1 MSWCNPTVDP
11 ISQFE
16 KKMIDHYYYL
26 YQDMFVT
33 KRDEMM
39 NSLRAFGSSY
49 IDALIL
55 GKRYALQEVS
65 KYDDDIQAEKGVW
78 KCPICDHRIKDMGA
92 HVIKAH
98 QLTWEYFV
106 SKYNWQG
113 SKIFFDD
120 HHKQSLSENKVRFYK
135 DTDRGQQLK
144 KLASVKYSGQNNPA
158 CADEVRKKIS
168 ASRLGKSYVT
178 DEYKEELSKRMYGGF
193 YSNKYNSWG
202 YKFFTIHNGKEI
214 MLRSKAEYTIFV
226 MLKHYKFD
234 FEYEPFKIEY
244 RDPSVKYLRHYL
256 PDFIVGD
263 RMIEVKSCK
272 EDAMEGKYLYINETL
287 KTLGKRLEFVFP
299 NTFYSVFNIPDDLQL
314 PLVDFNTEI
323 FENISNGYCKLVL
336 PKACYGINRSD
347 STTWIQTLGL
357 DQDKVISEGASKYED
372 FKSKN
377 I

>member
-1 MSWCNPTVDP
+1 
-11 ISQFE
+11 
-16 KKMIDHYYYL
+16 
-26 YQDMFVT
+26 
-33 KRDEMM
+33 
-39 NSLRAFGSSY
+39 
-49 IDALIL
+49 
-55 GKRYALQEVS
+55 
-65 KYDDDIQAEKGVW
+65 
-78 KCPICDHRIKDMGA
+78 
-92 HVIKAH
+92 
-98 QLTWEYFV
+98 
-106 SKYNWQG
+106 
-113 SKIFFDD
+113 
-120 HHKQSLSENKVRFYK
+120 
-135 DTDRGQQLK
+135 
-144 KLASVKYSGQNNPA
+144 
-158 CADEVRKKIS
+158 
-168 ASRLGKSYVT
+168 
-178 DEYKEELSKRMYGGF
+178 
-193 YSNKYNSWG
+193 
-202 YKFFTIHNGKEI
+202 
-214 MLRSKAEYTIFV
+214 

-244 RDPSVKYLRHYL
+244 QDPSVKYLRHYL

-263 RMIEVKSCK
+263 RIIEVKSCK

-336 PKACYGINRSD
+336 PKECYGINRSD

>member
-1 MSWCNPTVDP
+1 MSWYNPTVDP

-26 YQDMFVT
+26 YQDMFVS

-39 NSLRAFGSSY
+39 KRLRESGNSY

-65 KYDDDIQAEKGVW
+65 KYDDDIQAERGVW

-98 QLTWEYFV
+98 QLTWESFV

-135 DTDRGQQLK
+135 DTDRGKQLK
-144 KLASVKYSGQNNPA
+144 KLASVKYSGKNNPA
-158 CADEVRKKIS
+158 CTDEVRKKLS

-193 YSNKYNSWG
+193 
-202 YKFFTIHNGKEI
+202 FFK
-214 MLRSKAEYTIFV
+214 
-226 MLKHYKFD
+226 
-234 FEYEPFKIEY
+234 
-244 RDPSVKYLRHYL
+244 
-256 PDFIVGD
+256 
-263 RMIEVKSCK
+263 
-272 EDAMEGKYLYINETL
+272 
-287 KTLGKRLEFVFP
+287 
-299 NTFYSVFNIPDDLQL
+299 
-314 PLVDFNTEI
+314 
-323 FENISNGYCKLVL
+323 
-336 PKACYGINRSD
+336 
-347 STTWIQTLGL
+347 
-357 DQDKVISEGASKYED
+357 
-372 FKSKN
+372 
-377 I
+377 